1 MVTSRPLGP
10 LESEVMEILWAREE
24 ATVRDVVEV
33 LQQERAIAYTTV
45 MTIMNNLVHKGLLE
59 REPQGKAYL
68 YRAAL
73 SKKAF
78 RERAFQQA
86 MSEVLER
93 FSDVPIARFF
103 GLGELNPDDLQRL
116 RQLIG
121 ENDQNPKTEGDQL

>member
-1 MVTSRPLGP
+1 MTSRPLGP
-10 LESEVMEILWAREE
+10 LESEVMEILWGREE
-24 ATVRDVVEV
+24 ATVREVVEL
-33 LQQERAIAYTTV
+33 LQQQRTIAYTTV
-45 MTIMNNLVHKGLLE
+45 MTIRNNLVHKRLLE
-59 REPQGKAYL
+59 RIPQGKAYL

-73 SKKAF
+73 DKEAF

-103 GLGELNPDDLQRL
+103 GPGELNPDDLQRL

-121 ENDQNPKTEGDQL
+121 ETDQSSKTEGDQL